1 MGLKRLEAEHY
12 LAIKYLALPKHGGKM
27 LKDIAAECGVHENT
41 LYNWR
46 KDTLFLKELKAEIVR
61 NTLNRLP
68 EVMESIPDHIIKDG
82 NAALLKTLL
91 QANGM
96 LTDKVEIEQVNGKA
110 PSVEELDAEIERYRQ
125 RKEREQA

>member
-1 MGLKRLEAEHY
+1 MGLKRLEPEHY
-12 LAIKYLALPKHGGKM
+12 LAIKYLALPKHGGLMMKE
-27 LKDIAAECGVHENT
+27 IAAECGVHENT
-41 LYNWR
+41 IYNWR

-68 EVMESIPDHIIKDG
+68 EIMESIPDHIIKDG

-110 PSVEELDAEIERYRQ
+110 PSVEELDAEIERYKRLKA
-125 RKEREQA
+125 KE